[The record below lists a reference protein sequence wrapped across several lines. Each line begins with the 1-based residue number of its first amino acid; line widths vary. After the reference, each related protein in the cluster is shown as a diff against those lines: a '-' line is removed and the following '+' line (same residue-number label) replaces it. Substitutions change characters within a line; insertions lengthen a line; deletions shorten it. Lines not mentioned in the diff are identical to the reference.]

1 MRINGD
7 DRWSRLSLVLEPRD
21 HDTARGKDLLKDI
34 LREARLR
41 LLRMHFESGVGHIGG
56 NLSVLELLMTLHH
69 RVMRADDQ
77 LVLSKGHAAGA
88 LYVTLWTLGR
98 LTEQQLLQFHKDG
111 TKLGGHPVPHG
122 IPEIP
127 FAIGSLGHG
136 LGLAA
141 GLALGRRLLG
151 KPGRAYCVMSDGEW
165 NEGSNWEALTFIAHH
180 KLCEVIVL
188 VDLNGLQ
195 GFGSTAA
202 VANLDPLDEKFE
214 KFGFEVR
221 EVDGHDPNDIEA
233 ALVTAPPDRP
243 LAVLAKTIKGHGV
256 SFMENQLAWHYL
268 PMTPAQYQLA
278 VEEASRR

>member
-1 MRINGD
+1 
-7 DRWSRLSLVLEPRD
+7 
-21 HDTARGKDLLKDI
+21 
-34 LREARLR
+34 
-41 LLRMHFESGVGHIGG
+41 MHFESGVGHIGG

-98 LTEQQLLQFHKDG
+98 LKDEELAQFHQDG

-122 IPEIP
+122 VPDIP

-136 LGLAA
+136 LGLAS
-141 GLALGRRLLG
+141 GLALGKRLLG
-151 KPGRAYCVMSDGEW
+151 KSGRVYCVMSDGEW

-180 KLCEVIVL
+180 QQRELILL

-195 GFGSTAA
+195 GFGTTAE
-202 VANLDPLDEKFE
+202 VANLAPLAEKLE
-214 KFGFEVR
+214 SFGFEVR
-221 EVDGHDPNDIEA
+221 NVDGHDTSDIER
-233 ALVTAPPDRP
+233 ALLDAPTARP

-256 SFMENQLAWHYL
+256 SFMESQLAWHYL
-268 PMTPAQYQLA
+268 PMTPEQYELA
-278 VEEASRR
+278 VQEATRR